1 MSRSEHDT
9 SPTLLKRAADWSD
22 RSAWDVMH
30 FRYDAL
36 IDRWSRRAL
45 DNPSDVSEFKQ
56 MLWIEIARRIVGFRY
71 DPKRSF
77 RRWLKTLHSSR
88 IADYRKSAARAAR
101 RADRYREYAG
111 KARSID
117 QAGVQLGDATTASDF
132 LTTSPGKKKQL
143 DAERLERA
151 KSAVQARFRNRS
163 WEVFWAISMED
174 RSIRET
180 ASEYGMTYAA
190 AFAAY
195 SRVRNAFKLELER
208 AEAP

>member
-1 MSRSEHDT
+1 
-9 SPTLLKRAADWSD
+9 
-22 RSAWDVMH
+22 MH
-30 FRYDAL
+30 VRYDAL

-45 DNPSDVSEFKQ
+45 DNPSDVGEFKQ

-71 DPKRSF
+71 DPNRSF

-111 KARSID
+111 KLRRID
-117 QAGVQLGDATTASDF
+117 ELGPQPGECTTTSEY
-132 LTTSPGKKKQL
+132 LTTSNEKRKSL
-143 DAERLERA
+143 DTERLERA
-151 KSAVQARFRNRS
+151 KVMVQARFRNRS

-180 ASEYGMTYAA
+180 ATEFGMTYAA

-208 AEAP
+208 VEAP

>member
-1 MSRSEHDT
+1 MSRTEHDT

-22 RSAWDVMH
+22 RSAWNVMH
-30 FRYDAL
+30 IRYDAL
-36 IDRWSRRAL
+36 IDRWSRRSL

-71 DPKRSF
+71 DPNRSF

-88 IADYRKSAARAAR
+88 IADFRKSAARSAR
-101 RADRYREYAG
+101 RAERYREYAG
-111 KARSID
+111 KARRID
-117 QAGVQLGDATTASDF
+117 QAGPQPGDSATESEF
-132 LTTSPGKKKQL
+132 LTDSMGNRNLVDTQRL
-143 DAERLERA
+143 DRA
-151 KSAVQARFRNRS
+151 RAAVQARFRNRS

-180 ASEYGMTYAA
+180 ATEYGMTYAA

-195 SRVRNAFKLELER
+195 SRVRNAFRLELER
-208 AEAP
+208 VEAQ

>member
-30 FRYDAL
+30 LRYDAL

-71 DPKRSF
+71 DPQRSF

-88 IADYRKSAARAAR
+88 IADFRKSAARAAR

-111 KARSID
+111 KARCID
-117 QAGVQLGDATTASDF
+117 RTGSLPGDATTASDF
-132 LTTSPGKKKQL
+132 LTTSPAKRKQL

-151 KSAVQARFRNRS
+151 KSAIQARFRNRS

-180 ASEYGMTYAA
+180 ASEHGMTYAA

>member
-1 MSRSEHDT
+1 MSRTEHDT

-22 RSAWDVMH
+22 RSAWHVMH
-30 FRYDAL
+30 IRYDAL

-45 DNPSDVSEFKQ
+45 ENPSDVSEFKQ
-56 MLWIEIARRIVGFRY
+56 MLWIEIARRIVAFRY
-71 DPKRSF
+71 DPNRSF

-88 IADYRKSAARAAR
+88 IADFRKSAARAAR

-111 KARSID
+111 KARRIEK
-117 QAGVQLGDATTASDF
+117 AGLQPFDSATASGC
-132 LTTSPGKKKQL
+132 LTTSPGKRKQL
-143 DAERLERA
+143 DKERLERA
-151 KSAVQARFRNRS
+151 SAAVQARFRNRS

-180 ASEYGMTYAA
+180 ATEFGMTYAA
-190 AFAAY
+190 TFAAY

-208 AEAP
+208 GEVS